1 MNDPGDSTLERLFHE
16 ALDLPPEERARF
28 VEQHASHPRMRNELL
43 ALLAADADP
52 VAPLR
57 ATADDLAAAVG
68 FVAAPL
74 IGRKLG
80 PYRIVEAIGQGGMGT
95 VYRAARDDLGSQV
108 AIKTVRGVLGDPV
121 RLSRFRQEQ
130 RVLARLEH
138 DRIARLHDAGV
149 ADDDTPY
156 IVMEY
161 VEGEP
166 ITAWCDARGLGVE
179 ERLRL
184 FLEVCDAVAFAH
196 RHAIVHR
203 DLKPSNVLVT
213 AEGHVKL
220 LDFGVAKL
228 LEGDDVDTTLTATG
242 MRVLS
247 PDHAAPEQ
255 VLGRPITTA
264 TDIYGL
270 GALLYELLCGRPPR
284 TVQAP
289 DPAALVA
296 AIEAEVTPPSV
307 VARRAGPP
315 IAERAP
321 RIAGDL
327 DAICLRA
334 LESDPARRYDAVEL
348 LRDDI
353 VRHLDGLPVHARL
366 PTFGYRAGKF
376 VRRHAFGVTVAAII
390 ALLSAGGVA
399 GIAWQADRA
408 ERARVEAEEL
418 ANFLIE
424 LFEASD
430 PLETAG
436 ATVTARELLELG
448 TIRAGRLGDRPEV
461 QAHMLD
467 AMARAFLGLGDYA
480 RADSLARVAL
490 AREQQ
495 LHGERHAD
503 IAAVLTTLGRIR
515 REQGALD
522 QAEPLM
528 RQALE
533 MRRRLLG
540 NRHDLTTG
548 TMIELAWLIWQ
559 DGRFDEAEALARE
572 ALAIRVD
579 VYGGHHESIA
589 EAMEAVA
596 LVLWNSGRDLAQAE
610 RLLRDAL
617 AMRENL
623 WGPDDPRLEA
633 TLTPFSALLPAVG
646 KAAEGEALARRALE
660 LRRSLYGEDHP
671 VTTHQLNNLAQ
682 AIQAQGR
689 LAEARELYREMLRRY
704 QAVFTGD
711 HPMVAVALNNVSST
725 FYQEGALD
733 SAEHYLRVALEMHI
747 RLDGPVSPTIAI
759 GYHNL
764 GSLQRAQGRFEDAER
779 SLGEAYRQRIEL
791 YGADNPVA
799 LRTGAVYADALT
811 ALGKH
816 EAAETLLRDIPAHQ
830 RAQTS
835 EAITPDVARTMGFLA
850 AALARRG
857 AFAEAESLFVAALE
871 SARDGVPPTHPRRRE
886 LVDGLARL
894 YEASGRPGD
903 AERLRQQEAA
913 GN

>member
-1 MNDPGDSTLERLFHE
+1 MPDDDAIVERLFHE
-16 ALDLPPEERARF
+16 ALALPPQDRAAFLAR
-28 VEQHASHPRMRNELL
+28 HAPDDATRAEVL
-43 ALLAADADP
+43 ALLAEDADLA
-52 VAPLR
+52 APLR
-57 ATADDLAAAVG
+57 MTPDAFAAAAGLVPAEG
-68 FVAAPL
+68 PTTPL
-74 IGRKLG
+74 TGRTLG
-80 PYRIVEAIGQGGMGT
+80 PYRVLEAIGQGGMGI
-95 VYRAARDDLGSQV
+95 VYRAVRDDLGLQV
-108 AIKTVRGVLGDPV
+108 AIKVVRGVLGDPI

-138 DRIARLHDAGV
+138 EHIARLLDAGV
-149 ADDDTPY
+149 ADDGTPY

-646 KAAEGEALARRALE
+646 KAAEGEALARRARDAHPPGRPRVPDHRDRVPQSGQPAARAGSLRGRGAQSGRGVPATHRT
-660 LRRSLYGEDHP
+660 LRRRQSHRAA
-671 VTTHQLNNLAQ
+671 H
-682 AIQAQGR
+682 GR
-689 LAEARELYREMLRRY
+689 RLR
-704 QAVFTGD
+704 G
-711 HPMVAVALNNVSST
+711 
-725 FYQEGALD
+725 
-733 SAEHYLRVALEMHI
+733 
-747 RLDGPVSPTIAI
+747 
-759 GYHNL
+759 
-764 GSLQRAQGRFEDAER
+764 RAHRHGQ
-779 SLGEAYRQRIEL
+779 
-791 YGADNPVA
+791 
-799 LRTGAVYADALT
+799 
-811 ALGKH
+811 
-816 EAAETLLRDIPAHQ
+816 
-830 RAQTS
+830 
-835 EAITPDVARTMGFLA
+835 
-850 AALARRG
+850 ARRRRADPPRYPG
-857 AFAEAESLFVAALE
+857 APAFA
-871 SARDGVPPTHPRRRE
+871 G
-886 LVDGLARL
+886 G
-894 YEASGRPGD
+894 
-903 AERLRQQEAA
+903 
-913 GN
+913 